1 MKKRILALVLVV
13 VMCMSTVA
21 LFSGCGNN
29 NNTTKPD
36 ALVLMSEELDG
47 LFNPFYSTTA
57 ADGTIVSMTQI
68 GMITNKYVNGEIE
81 EAFGDDEA
89 TVVKDY
95 ESVYNQDAD
104 ETTYTFVIK
113 NGIKYSDGKP
123 LTMHDVLFNLYV
135 YLDPVYTGSSTMYS
149 TDIKGLKAYRT
160 QSFVDDDDTSAD
172 DAISSGALT
181 HANNRV
187 NELINLFKQVGKT
200 QTEGTYEADYNT
212 MLNAIENHSVND
224 GYIEAIFTEAEIAE
238 YEAAG
243 TLQDKAKA
251 QLKAD
256 YENTVKLFKEELERD
271 YAAAKDSY
279 TEDPYKSAPV
289 KESKGGTVIRTG
301 FDEIISFMYA
311 EGFVTIEYEEGADGK
326 IDRTK
331 IKEAILDYSTDV
343 VKDKASAVQY
353 VYDTKVSSELH
364 IILTYWAT
372 ASTLRTEYAAKGKE
386 ILLAAN
392 ASTSGLCP
400 NEECGYQNK
409 EGDKF
414 CSKCGES
421 LLAIP
426 NISGIVSLG
435 HTAQAGTQLQVNGT
449 TYTVANDHNE
459 DGTVKAEGE
468 YDILQITINGVDPK
482 AIWNF
487 AFAVAPQHYYSPNQI
502 VDISKNRFGVEYGS
516 FDFMKNEIQSI
527 RNVKVPLGAGAY
539 QATNA
544 SNESNN
550 LLDGDK
556 NNLVTG
562 FYSNNAVHFKRN
574 ENFNTVGT
582 MENAKIEKVRY
593 QVVSASNALN
603 ALESGSVHYISP
615 QYTPYNMG
623 ELERLS
629 ESGIVSMSTDQLG
642 YGYIGINAGKVED
655 IELRKAIMAAMNTAL
670 GKQYY
675 VTGTAETI
683 YWPMSLVSW
692 AYPMDGNSPDRD
704 NGKEYIAINFNRED
718 AITMIKDYMAQANVS
733 EGDSKLKI
741 TFTIA
746 GANVDDHPCYS
757 IFMEA
762 QSILNECGWDISVVP
777 DTQALTKLST
787 GSLAV
792 WAAAWGSTI
801 DPDMYQVYHKDS
813 TATST
818 LAWGYNAIKSNQSKY
833 EEENAIL
840 TLLSDVIDRARETDD
855 KDERKELYKE
865 AMGYVLDLAIELPVY
880 QRDVLYAY
888 NSNVIDS
895 DSLPSK
901 DELNPYSSP
910 LDRIW
915 ELEFA
920 D

>member
-1 MKKRILALVLVV
+1 MKKRLLALVLCIL
-13 VMCMSTVA
+13 M
-21 LFSGCGNN
+21 FSSIIATFAGCGGSNN
-29 NNTTKPD
+29 GKTTPD
-36 ALVLMSEELDG
+36 ALVLMSDELDG
-47 LFNPFYSTTA
+47 LFNPFFSTTA

-68 GMITNKYVNGEIE
+68 GMITNKYENGEIK
-81 EAFGDDEA
+81 EAFGDNEA
-89 TVVKDY
+89 TVVLDY
-95 ESVYNQDAD
+95 ASVYSADKD

-160 QSFVDDDDTSAD
+160 QTFVDDDDTSAD
-172 DAISSGALT
+172 DAISQGALT

-187 NELINLFKQVGKT
+187 KELINLFKQVGETKT
-200 QTEGTYEADYNT
+200 QGTYYADYNT
-212 MLNAIENHSVND
+212 MINAIENHEVND

-238 YEAAG
+238 YKADG
-243 TLQDKAKA
+243 TLQAKAKA

-256 YENTVKLFKEELERD
+256 YEYTIKLFGEELERD

-289 KESKGGTVIRTG
+289 KEVANGATIRTG

-311 EGFVTIEYEEGADGK
+311 EGFVTIKYEEGADGK

-343 VKDKASAVQY
+343 VKDKASAIKY
-353 VYDTKVSSELH
+353 VYDSKVASELH
-364 IILTYWAT
+364 IILSYWAT
-372 ASTLRTEYAAKGKE
+372 ATTLQTEYAAKGKE
-386 ILLAAN
+386 ILLASN
-392 ASTSGLCP
+392 AATSGLCP
-400 NEECGYQNK
+400 NEECGYQNN
-409 EGDKF
+409 EGDKV
-414 CSKCGES
+414 CKQCGES

-435 HTAQAGTQLQVNGT
+435 HTSSAGTQLNVNGT
-449 TYTVANDHNE
+449 VYTIADEHNT
-459 DGTVKAEGE
+459 DGTVKDESE

-482 AIWNF
+482 AVWNF
-487 AFAVAPQHYYSPNQI
+487 AFAVAPQHYYAPNQI

-516 FDFMKNEIQSI
+516 FDFMKDEIQST
-527 RNVKVPLGAGAY
+527 RNIKVPVGAGAY

-544 SNESNN
+544 QNTNDN
-550 LLDGDK
+550 LI
-556 NNLVTG
+556 TG
-562 FYSNNAVHFKRN
+562 FYSNNIVYFKRN
-574 ENFNTVGT
+574 ENFHTVAKNI
-582 MENAKIEKVRY
+582 ENAKIEKVRY
-593 QVVSASNALN
+593 RVTSASNALN
-603 ALESGSVHYISP
+603 DLSTGAVHYISP
-615 QYTPYNMG
+615 QYTPYNMD
-623 ELERLS
+623 ELTKLAS
-629 ESGIVSMSTDQLG
+629 KGIVSMSTDQLG
-642 YGYIGINAGKVED
+642 YGYIGINASKVED
-655 IELRKAIMAAMNTAL
+655 LELRKAIMAAMNTSL

-692 AYPMDGNSPDRD
+692 AYPMDGNSPDKD

-718 AITMIKDYMAQANVS
+718 AITMIKDYMAQAGVS
-733 EGDSKLKI
+733 AGDPKLKL

-757 IFMEA
+757 VFIEA

-787 GSLAV
+787 GSLTV

-813 TATST
+813 TATSV
-818 LAWGYNAIKSNQSKY
+818 LAWGYNAIKTQSGF
-833 EEENAIL
+833 EEEQDIL
-840 TLLSDVIDRARETDD
+840 NKLSAVIEEARETDD
-855 KDERKELYKE
+855 KDERKRLYKE
-865 AMGYVLDLAIELPVY
+865 AMGYVLDLAVELPVY
-880 QRDVLYAY
+880 QRDVLYAFD
-888 NSNVIDS
+888 SNVIDAS
-895 DSLPSK
+895 TLPSS

-915 ELEFA
+915 EIDFA
-920 D
+920 K

>member
-1 MKKRILALVLVV
+1 MKKRILALVLCIL
-13 VMCMSTVA
+13 MLSSTIA
-21 LFSGCGNN
+21 TLASCGGNGDGGK
-29 NNTTKPD
+29 TQPD

-68 GMITNKYVNGEIE
+68 GMITNKYVNNEIV

-89 TVVKDY
+89 TVVLDY
-95 ESVYNQDAD
+95 ESVYAADQD

-181 HANNRV
+181 HATNRI
-187 NELINLFKQVGKT
+187 NELINLFKQAGETKT
-200 QTEGTYEADYNT
+200 AGTYYADYNT
-212 MLNAIENHSVND
+212 MIEAINNHVVND
-224 GYIEAIFTEAEIAE
+224 GYIEAIFTEAKISEL
-238 YEAAG
+238 EASG
-243 TLQDKAKA
+243 KLQEEAKK

-256 YENTVKLFKEELERD
+256 YENTIKLFKEELERD
-271 YAAAKDSY
+271 YNSAKESY

-289 KESKGGTVIRTG
+289 KETANGATIRTG

-311 EGFVTIEYEEGADGK
+311 EGFVTIKYEEGADGK

-343 VKDKASAVQY
+343 VKTKEDAIKY
-353 VYDTKVSSELH
+353 VYDSKVSSELN
-364 IILTYWAT
+364 IILSYWAT
-372 ASTLRTEYAAKGKE
+372 ANTLKTEYAAKGKE
-386 ILLAAN
+386 ILLASN
-392 ASTSGLCP
+392 AATSGLCP
-400 NEECGYQNK
+400 NEACGHQNNK
-409 EGDKF
+409 GDKV

-435 HTAQAGTQLQVNGT
+435 HTSNAGTQIQVNGK
-449 TYTVANDHNE
+449 TYTVANDHNA

-502 VDISKNRFGVEYGS
+502 VDISKNRFGVDYGS
-516 FDFMKNEIQSI
+516 FDFMKSEIQST
-527 RNVKVPLGAGAY
+527 RNIKVPVGAGAY
-539 QATNA
+539 QATNSA
-544 SNESNN
+544 NTDE
-550 LLDGDK
+550 
-556 NNLVTG
+556 NLVAT
-562 FYSNNAVHFKRN
+562 FYTNNVVYFKRN
-574 ENFNTVGT
+574 ENFYTVAKNI
-582 MENAKIEKVRY
+582 ENAKIEKVRY
-593 QVVSASNALN
+593 RVTSASNALN
-603 ALESGSVHYISP
+603 DLSTGAVHYISP
-615 QYTPYNMG
+615 QYTPYNM
-623 ELERLS
+623 EQLQKLADK
-629 ESGIVSMSTDQLG
+629 GIVNMSTDQLG

-655 IELRKAIMAAMNTAL
+655 LELRKAIMAAMNTAL

-704 NGKEYIAINFNRED
+704 NGKEYIAINFNREN

-733 EGDSKLKI
+733 AGDSKLKI

-746 GANVDDHPCYS
+746 GANVDDHPCYTV
-757 IFMEA
+757 FMEA
-762 QSILNECGWDISVVP
+762 QSILNECGWDITVVP

-813 TATST
+813 TATSV
-818 LAWGYNAIKSNQSKY
+818 LAWGYNAIKTQSGY
-833 EEENAIL
+833 EEEQGIL
-840 TLLSDVIDRARETDD
+840 NKLSEVIDLARETDD
-855 KDERKELYKE
+855 KDERKRLYKE
-865 AMGYVLDLAIELPVY
+865 AMGYILDLAIELPVY
-880 QRDVLYAY
+880 QRDVLYAFD
-888 NSNVIDS
+888 SNVLDK
-895 DSLPSK
+895 DSLPSQN
-901 DELNPYSSP
+901 ELNPYSSP

-920 D
+920 K

>member
-1 MKKRILALVLVV
+1 MKKRILALVLCFI
-13 VMCMSTVA
+13 M
-21 LFSGCGNN
+21 LFSTIATLAGCGGKNDDGK
-29 NNTTKPD
+29 TTPD

-47 LFNPFYSTTA
+47 LFNPFYSTTG

-68 GMITNKYVNGEIE
+68 GMLTNKYVNGEIE

-89 TVVKDY
+89 TVVLDY
-95 ESVYNQDAD
+95 ESVYSADKD

-160 QSFVDDDDTSAD
+160 QTFVDDDDTSAD
-172 DAISSGALT
+172 DAISSGALI
-181 HANNRV
+181 HANNRI
-187 NELINLFKQVGKT
+187 NELINLFKQVGETKT
-200 QTEGTYEADYNT
+200 QGTYYASYET
-212 MLNAIENHSVND
+212 MIDAINNHVVND
-224 GYIEAIFTEAEIAE
+224 GYIEAIFTEAKISEL
-238 YEAAG
+238 EASG
-243 TLQDKAKA
+243 KLQEEAKK

-289 KESKGGTVIRTG
+289 KEVANGTTIRTG

-311 EGFVTIEYEEGADGK
+311 EGFVTIKYEEGADGK

-343 VKDKASAVQY
+343 VTSKEAAIKY
-353 VYDTKVSSELH
+353 VYDSKVSSELH
-364 IILTYWAT
+364 IILSYWAT
-372 ASTLRTEYAAKGKE
+372 ANTLQTEYAAKGKE
-386 ILLAAN
+386 ILLASN
-392 ASTSGLCP
+392 AATSGLCP
-400 NEECGYQNK
+400 NEDCKYQNN
-409 EGDKF
+409 EGDKV
-414 CSKCGES
+414 CKQCGES
-421 LLAIP
+421 LLLIP

-435 HTAQAGTQLQVNGT
+435 HTSVAGTQLNVNGT
-449 TYTVANDHNE
+449 VYTIADEHNG
-459 DGTVKAEGE
+459 DGTVKDEGE

-482 AIWNF
+482 AVWNF
-487 AFAVAPQHYYSPNQI
+487 AFAVAPQHYYAPNQT
-502 VDISKNRFGVEYGS
+502 VDIAKNRFGVEYGS
-516 FDFMKNEIQSI
+516 FDFMKSEIQST
-527 RNVKVPLGAGAY
+527 RNIKVPMGAGAY
-539 QATNA
+539 QATN
-544 SNESNN
+544 SQNTDDN
-550 LLDGDK
+550 LL
-556 NNLVTG
+556 TG
-562 FYSNNAVHFKRN
+562 FYSNNVVYFKKN
-574 ENFNTVGT
+574 ENFHTVAKNI
-582 MENAKIEKVRY
+582 ENAKIEKVRY
-593 QVVSASNALN
+593 RVTSASNALN
-603 ALESGSVHYISP
+603 DLSTGSVHYISP
-615 QYTPYNMG
+615 QYTPYNMSQ
-623 ELERLS
+623 LQSLAS
-629 ESGIVSMSTDQLG
+629 KGIVSMSTDQLG

-655 IELRKAIMAAMNTAL
+655 LELRKAIMAAMNTAL

-692 AYPMDGNSPDRD
+692 AYPMDGNSPDKD
-704 NGKEYIAINFNRED
+704 NGKEYIAKNFNRQD
-718 AITMIKDYMAQANVS
+718 AIDLIKDYMAQAGVS
-733 EGDSKLKI
+733 AGDSKLKL

-746 GANVDDHPCYS
+746 GANVDDHPCYAV
-757 IFMEA
+757 FMEA

-787 GSLAV
+787 GSLTV

-818 LAWGYNAIKSNQSKY
+818 LAWGYREIKSNQSKY

-840 TLLSDVIDRARETDD
+840 SKLSEVIDAARETTD
-855 KDERKELYKE
+855 KNERKELYKE

-880 QRDVLYAY
+880 QRDVLYAFD
-888 NSNVIDS
+888 SNVIDVN
-895 DSLPSK
+895 SLPSK

-915 ELEFA
+915 EVEFA
-920 D
+920 K

>member
-1 MKKRILALVLVV
+1 MKKRILALVLCVL
-13 VMCMSTVA
+13 MLSSTIA
-21 LFSGCGNN
+21 TLAGCGGNGDN
-29 NNTTKPD
+29 GDKTKPD

-68 GMITNKYVNGEIE
+68 GMLTNKYVNGEIE

-89 TVVKDY
+89 TVVLDY
-95 ESVYNQDAD
+95 ESVYSADQD

-172 DAISSGALT
+172 DAISQGALI
-181 HANNRV
+181 HANNRI
-187 NELINLFKQVGKT
+187 NELINLFKQVGETK
-200 QTEGTYEADYNT
+200 TEGSYYASYET
-212 MLNAIENHSVND
+212 MIEAIKNHSVNI
-224 GYIEAIFTEAEIAE
+224 GYIEAIFTEAEIAK
-238 YEAAG
+238 YEADG
-243 TLQDKAKA
+243 TLQSKAQA

-289 KESKGGTVIRTG
+289 KTVANGETIRTG

-311 EGFVTIEYEEGADGK
+311 EGFVTIKYEEGADGK

-343 VKDKASAVQY
+343 VKDKDSAIKY
-353 VYDTKVSSELH
+353 VYDSKVSSELH
-364 IILTYWAT
+364 IILSYWAT
-372 ASTLRTEYAAKGKE
+372 ANTLKTEYSAKGKE
-386 ILLAAN
+386 ILLASN
-392 ASTSGLCP
+392 AATSG
-400 NEECGYQNK
+400 ECSSCGHQNN
-409 EGDKF
+409 EGDKV
-414 CSKCGES
+414 CSKCGAS

-449 TYTVANDHNE
+449 TYTIADNHNA
-459 DGTVKAEGE
+459 DGTVIDEGE

-482 AIWNF
+482 AVWNF

-516 FDFMKNEIQSI
+516 FDFMKSEIQST
-527 RNVKVPLGAGAY
+527 RNVKVPVGAGAY

-544 SNESNN
+544 QNTDYN
-550 LLDGDK
+550 LL
-556 NNLVTG
+556 TG
-562 FYSNNAVHFKRN
+562 FYSNNFVYFKRN
-574 ENFNTVGT
+574 ENFHTVAKNI
-582 MENAKIEKVRY
+582 ENAKIEKIRY
-593 QVVSASNALN
+593 RVTSASNALN
-603 ALESGSVHYISP
+603 DLATGSVHYISP
-615 QYTPYNMG
+615 QYTPYNM
-623 ELERLS
+623 EQLQKLADK
-629 ESGIVSMSTDQLG
+629 GIVNMSTDQLG

-655 IELRKAIMAAMNTAL
+655 LELRKAIMAAMNTAL

-692 AYPMDGNSPDRD
+692 AYPMDGNAPDRD
-704 NGKEYIAINFNRED
+704 NGKEYIAINFNREN

-733 EGDSKLKI
+733 EGDSKLKL

-746 GANVDDHPCYS
+746 GANVDDHPCYT

-818 LAWGYNAIKSNQSKY
+818 LAWGYREIKSNQSKY

-840 TLLSDVIDRARETDD
+840 GQLSDVIDRARETDN

-880 QRDVLYAY
+880 QRDVLYAFD
-888 NSNVIDS
+888 SNIIDK

-901 DELNPYSSP
+901 EELNPYSSP

-920 D
+920 K

>member
-1 MKKRILALVLVV
+1 MKKRILALLLCI

-21 LFSGCGNN
+21 LLSGCGGGNDDN
-29 NNTTKPD
+29 KTTKPD

-95 ESVYNQDAD
+95 ESVYSADKD

-172 DAISSGALT
+172 DAISQGALT

-187 NELINLFKQVGKT
+187 NELINLFKQVGE
-200 QTEGTYEADYNT
+200 QSGGSYYADYNT
-212 MLNAIENHSVND
+212 MISAIASHTVND
-224 GYIEAIFTEAEIAE
+224 GYIEAIYTEAEIAK
-238 YEAAG
+238 YEADG
-243 TLQDKAKA
+243 SLQDKARA

-279 TEDPYKSAPV
+279 TEDPYKSAPI
-289 KESKGGTVIRTG
+289 KETAGGNVIGTG
-301 FDEIISFMYA
+301 FNEIISFMYA
-311 EGFVTIEYEEGADGK
+311 EGFVTINYEEGADGK

-331 IKEAILDYSTDV
+331 IKEAILDYNTEV
-343 VKDKASAVQY
+343 VKDMASAVKY
-353 VYDTKVSSELH
+353 VYDSKVSSELN

-372 ASTLRTEYAAKGKE
+372 ANTLKTEYAAKGKE
-386 ILLAAN
+386 ILLASN
-392 ASTSGLCP
+392 AATNG
-400 NEECGYQNK
+400 ECSYCGHQNNA
-409 EGDKF
+409 GDKA
-414 CSKCGES
+414 CSKCQAS

-435 HTAQAGTQLQVNGT
+435 HTNSKGTQIQVNGT
-449 TYTVANDHNE
+449 TYTVANDHNA

-516 FDFMKNEIQSI
+516 FDFMKSEIQST

-539 QATNA
+539 QATNSA
-544 SNESNN
+544 NT
-550 LLDGDK
+550 DAD
-556 NNLVTG
+556 LVTG
-562 FYSNNAVHFKRN
+562 FYSNNVVYFKRN
-574 ENFNTVGT
+574 EYFNTVGT
-582 MENAKIEKVRY
+582 MENAKIEKIRY
-593 QVVSASNALN
+593 RVTSASNALN
-603 ALESGSVHYISP
+603 DLSTGAVHYISP
-615 QYTPYNMG
+615 QYTPYNM
-623 ELERLS
+623 EQLQKLADK
-629 ESGIVSMSTDQLG
+629 GIVNMSTDQLG

-655 IELRKAIMAAMNTAL
+655 LELRKAIMAAMNTAL

-692 AYPMDGNSPDRD
+692 AYPTDGGAPDRD
-704 NGKEYIAINFNRED
+704 NGKEYIAINFNRSD
-718 AITMIKDYMAQANVS
+718 AISMIKDYMAQANAT
-733 EGDSKLKI
+733 EGDSRLKI

-833 EEENAIL
+833 EEENSIL
-840 TLLSDVIDRARETDD
+840 GQLSDVIDRARETDD
-855 KDERKELYKE
+855 KDERKALYKE

-888 NSNVIDS
+888 DSNVIDK

-901 DELNPYSSP
+901 EELNPYSSP
-910 LDRIW
+910 LDKIW
-915 ELEFA
+915 ELDFA

>member
-1 MKKRILALVLVV
+1 MKKRILALVLCIL
-13 VMCMSTVA
+13 MLSSTIA
-21 LFSGCGNN
+21 TLASCGGNGDGGK
-29 NNTTKPD
+29 TQPD

-68 GMITNKYVNGEIE
+68 GMLTNKYVNGEIE

-89 TVVKDY
+89 TVVLDY
-95 ESVYNQDAD
+95 ESVYAADKD

-172 DAISSGALT
+172 NAISNGALT
-181 HANNRV
+181 HAKNRID
-187 NELINLFKQVGKT
+187 ELINLFKQVGETKT
-200 QTEGTYEADYNT
+200 QGSYYADYNT
-212 MLNAIENHSVND
+212 MIEAINNHVVND
-224 GYIEAIFTEAEIAE
+224 GYIEAIYTEAEIAE
-238 YEAAG
+238 YEKDG
-243 TLQDKAKA
+243 TLQAKAKA

-271 YAAAKDSY
+271 YNSAKESY

-289 KESKGGTVIRTG
+289 KETANGATIRTG
-301 FDEIISFMYA
+301 FDDIISFMYA
-311 EGFVTIEYEEGADGK
+311 EGFVTIKYEEGADGK

-343 VKDKASAVQY
+343 VKDKASAIKY
-353 VYDTKVSSELH
+353 VYDSKVSSELN
-364 IILTYWAT
+364 IILSYWAT
-372 ASTLRTEYAAKGKE
+372 ANTLRTEYSAKGKE
-386 ILLAAN
+386 ILLASN
-392 ASTSGLCP
+392 AATSGLCP
-400 NEECGYQNK
+400 SCEYQNNK
-409 EGDKF
+409 GDKV
-414 CSKCGES
+414 CKECGES

-435 HTAQAGTQLQVNGT
+435 HTNNAGTQINVNGT
-449 TYTVANDHNE
+449 VYTVANDHNK
-459 DGTVKAEGE
+459 DGTVKTEGE

-482 AIWNF
+482 AVWNF
-487 AFAVAPQHYYSPNQI
+487 AFAVAPQHYYSPNQV

-516 FDFMKNEIQSI
+516 FDFMKNEIQSTQNI
-527 RNVKVPLGAGAY
+527 KVPVGAGAY

-544 SNESNN
+544 QNTDDN
-550 LLDGDK
+550 LI
-556 NNLVTG
+556 TG
-562 FYSNNAVHFKRN
+562 FYSNNIVYFKRN
-574 ENFNTVGT
+574 ENFHTVAKNI
-582 MENAKIEKVRY
+582 ENAKIEKVRY
-593 QVVSASNALN
+593 RVTSTSNALN
-603 ALESGSVHYISP
+603 DLATGAVHYISP
-615 QYTPYNMG
+615 QYTPYNM
-623 ELERLS
+623 EQLQKLADK
-629 ESGIVSMSTDQLG
+629 GIVNMSTDQLG

-655 IELRKAIMAAMNTAL
+655 LELRKAIMAAMNTAL

-692 AYPMDGNSPDRD
+692 AYPMDGNSPDKD
-704 NGKEYIAINFNRED
+704 NGKEYIAINFNREE
-718 AITMIKDYMAQANVS
+718 AITMIKDYMAQAGVS
-733 EGDSKLKI
+733 AGDSKLKI

-757 IFMEA
+757 VFIEA

-818 LAWGYNAIKSNQSKY
+818 LAWGYNAIKTMSGY
-833 EEENAIL
+833 EEEQDIL
-840 TLLSDVIDRARETDD
+840 NKLSEVIDLARETDD
-855 KDERKELYKE
+855 KDERKRLYKE
-865 AMGYVLDLAIELPVY
+865 AMGYVLDLAVELPVY
-880 QRDVLYAY
+880 QRDVLYAFD
-888 NSNVIDS
+888 SNILDKNT
-895 DSLPSK
+895 LPSAS
-901 DELNPYSSP
+901 ELNPYSSP

-915 ELEFA
+915 ELDFA
-920 D
+920 K

>member
-1 MKKRILALVLVV
+1 MKKRILALVLCVI
-13 VMCMSTVA
+13 M
-21 LFSGCGNN
+21 LFSTIATLAGCGGGNGDDN
-29 NNTTKPD
+29 KNKPD

-47 LFNPFYSTTA
+47 LFNPFFSTTA

-95 ESVYNQDAD
+95 ESVYSADKD

-172 DAISSGALT
+172 NAISSGAQT
-181 HANNRV
+181 HATNRL
-187 NELINLFKQVGKT
+187 NELINLFKQVGETKT
-200 QTEGTYEADYNT
+200 AGTYYADYDT
-212 MLNAIENHSVND
+212 MINAIASHTVND
-224 GYIEAIFTEAEIAE
+224 GYIEAIFTESEIAK
-238 YEAAG
+238 YESEG
-243 TLQDKAKA
+243 TLQEKAKA

-289 KESKGGTVIRTG
+289 KEVANGETKRTG

-311 EGFVTIEYEEGADGK
+311 EGFVTINYQEGADGK

-331 IKEAILDYSTDV
+331 IKEAILDYNTGV
-343 VKDKASAVQY
+343 VTNKDAAIKY
-353 VYDTKVSSELH
+353 VYDSKVSSELH

-372 ASTLRTEYAAKGKE
+372 ANTLRTEYAAKGKE
-386 ILLAAN
+386 ILLASN
-392 ASTSGLCP
+392 AATSGLCP
-400 NEECGYQNK
+400 NEDCGHQNNS
-409 EGDKF
+409 GDKV

-435 HTAQAGTQLQVNGT
+435 HTSNAGTQIQVNGT
-449 TYTVANDHNE
+449 TYTIADNHNA
-459 DGTVKAEGE
+459 DGTVKDEGE

-482 AIWNF
+482 AVWNF
-487 AFAVAPQHYYSPNQI
+487 AFAVAPQHYYSPNQK

-516 FDFMKNEIQSI
+516 FDFMKSEIQST
-527 RNVKVPLGAGAY
+527 RNVKVPMGAGAY
-539 QATNA
+539 QATNSA
-544 SNESNN
+544 NTDAD
-550 LLDGDK
+550 LI
-556 NNLVTG
+556 TG
-562 FYSNNAVHFKRN
+562 FYSNNVVYFKRN
-574 ENFNTVGT
+574 ENFNTVGN
-582 MENAKIEKVRY
+582 MENAKIEKIRY
-593 QVVSASNALN
+593 RVTSASNALN
-603 ALESGSVHYISP
+603 DLSTGAVHYISP
-615 QYTPYNMG
+615 QYTPYNM
-623 ELERLS
+623 EQLQKLADK
-629 ESGIVSMSTDQLG
+629 GIINMSTDQLG
-642 YGYIGINAGKVED
+642 YGYIGINAGEVEEL
-655 IELRKAIMAAMNTAL
+655 ELRKAIMAAMNTAL

-704 NGKEYIAINFNRED
+704 NGKEYIAINFNRDD
-718 AITMIKDYMAQANVS
+718 AITMIKDYMAQAGVS

-746 GANVDDHPCYS
+746 GANVDDHPCYT

-762 QSILNECGWDISVVP
+762 QSILNECGWDITVVP

-801 DPDMYQVYHKDS
+801 DPDLYQVYHKDS

-818 LAWGYNAIKSNQSKY
+818 LAWGYNAIKTRPGF
-833 EEENAIL
+833 EEEQSIL
-840 TLLSDVIDRARETDD
+840 GELSRVIDEARETDD
-855 KDERKELYKE
+855 KDERKRLYKE
-865 AMGYVLDLAIELPVY
+865 AMGYILDLAIELPVY

-888 NSNVIDS
+888 DSNIIDK
-895 DSLPSK
+895 DSLPSAS
-901 DELNPYSSP
+901 ELNPYSSP

-915 ELEFA
+915 ELDFA